1 MQCGVYVGGLELVI
15 ADIQIDDPTM
25 GDRATAR
32 IRHWFAPDEDL
43 VVTFRDH
50 HEARRAVSALLAI
63 RDIEAGGK
71 RALYAPELEHLLSIL
86 DEIPPAGAEM
96 DDRKDEIN
104 DEYLVRKAWTALMR
118 RD

>member
-1 MQCGVYVGGLELVI
+1 MKATWHGMQCGVYVGGLELVI

-63 RDIEAGGK
+63 RDI
-71 RALYAPELEHLLSIL
+71 YAPELDHLLTRSITRISL
-86 DEIPPAGAEM
+86 
-96 DDRKDEIN
+96 
-104 DEYLVRKAWTALMR
+104 
-118 RD
+118 